1 MSNHPLHDRLASR
14 VSRHRRRKQL
24 TMDVLASRAG
34 VSIATVSEL
43 EKGRT
48 SPTVRT
54 LEKLAGVLG
63 VTVSALVK

>member
-1 MSNHPLHDRLASR
+1 MSNHPLHTRLASR

-24 TMDVLASRAG
+24 TMDGLATEAG
-34 VSIATVSEL
+34 VSIATISEL

-54 LEKLAGVLG
+54 LEKLAVVLG